1 MDKESQFQTVL
12 QGNSDRIYRICCCY
26 VRDENV
32 RQDVFQTVLL
42 HLWESLETFQ
52 GGSQIST
59 WIFRVA
65 VNTCL
70 GHLRTQRRE
79 QRLLAE
85 VAGQAQRVGVP
96 LSPSPTETCGT
107 RDEIERLYQCIHQL
121 PPLDRVLAS
130 LCLEEA
136 TTDEIAE
143 VLGISLANA
152 RVKVHRVK
160 KALRGI
166 WERTDDGLE

>member
-1 MDKESQFQTVL
+1 
-12 QGNSDRIYRICCCY
+12 
-26 VRDENV
+26 
-32 RQDVFQTVLL
+32 
-42 HLWESLETFQ
+42 
-52 GGSQIST
+52 
-59 WIFRVA
+59 
-65 VNTCL
+65 
-70 GHLRTQRRE
+70 
-79 QRLLAE
+79 LAE
-85 VAGQAQRVGVP
+85 VTGQAQRVGVP

>member
-1 MDKESQFQTVL
+1 MDKESQFQAVL
-12 QGNSDRIYRICCCY
+12 QANSDRIYRICCCY
-26 VRDENV
+26 VHDENV

-59 WIFRVA
+59 WIFRIA
-65 VNTCL
+65 LNTCL
-70 GHLRTQRRE
+70 GYLRTERRE
-79 QRLLAE
+79 QRLSAE

-96 LSPSPTETCGT
+96 LSPSPAERCGT
-107 RDEIERLYQCIHQL
+107 RDEIERLYECIHQL
-121 PPLDRVLAS
+121 PPLDRVLVS

-136 TTDEIAE
+136 TTDEITQ

-152 RVKVHRVK
+152 RVKVHRAK
-160 KALRGI
+160 KALREI
-166 WERTDDGLE
+166 WERTSDGLE